1 MKKRFWGWLWVL
13 IVTAICICGA
23 KPVLAAV
30 GKTDHTLYDYSSA
43 EDWPTAPEITAGS
56 AYLIELNSGAV
67 LYSKD
72 GDVQS
77 YPASTTKILTALLVL
92 ENCELDEEVTFSYN
106 SIYDIEDGGH
116 HYEFQE
122 GEVLTVSECLQ
133 FLLVE
138 SVNEVAYA
146 LAEHVAGSVDAFA
159 ELMNERAAELGA
171 TNTHFTNPHG
181 LNDEDHYTTAHDMAM
196 ILWGCVQSEAFRFY
210 SSQTEVSLS
219 GRAVKTDGFSTYT
232 NHHRMLIPGSEYY
245 NASVVCGKTGYTSLA
260 GNTLVTYASQGDM
273 DVICIIMQGSSDRFE
288 DTQKLLDYAFD
299 SFSLTSVSAASSV
312 NLSEAGILS
321 LVTDVAEEAS
331 LCLPV
336 GVEVSSL
343 TTDFTV
349 RETEEADSVL
359 GVKTWYYQ
367 GMEIGSAT
375 VQMRLAS
382 SDSSAEVSETED
394 SETSDS
400 DEMAETSGTESAE
413 EDADKK
419 SSADGWNI
427 LEIIALVLLGIL
439 LFILLAILIR
449 LLQNHNRRRRKRRK
463 RRRRRRRP

>member
-1 MKKRFWGWLWVL
+1 MS
-13 IVTAICICGA
+13 
-23 KPVLAAV
+23 AAV
-30 GKTDHTLYDYSSA
+30 GKADHTLYDYSSA
-43 EDWPTAPEITAGS
+43 EDWPEAPEITAGS

-92 ENCELDEEVTFSYN
+92 ENCELNEEVTFSYN

-146 LAEHVAGSVDAFA
+146 LAEHVAGSIDAFA
-159 ELMNERAAELGA
+159 EMMNERAAELGA

-196 ILWGCVQSEAFRFY
+196 ILWGCVQSEAFRQY
-210 SSQTEVSLS
+210 ASQTEVSLS

-232 NHHRMLIPGSEYY
+232 NHHLMLIPTSEYY
-245 NASVVCGKTGYTSLA
+245 NSSVVCGKTGYTSLA

-299 SFSLTSVSAASSV
+299 SFSLTSMSAATST
-312 NLSEAGILS
+312 NLSEAGNLS
-321 LVTDVAEEAS
+321 LVTDVVEDAS
-331 LCLPV
+331 LCLPT
-336 GVEVSSL
+336 GVNVSSL
-343 TTDFTV
+343 TTEFAV
-349 RETEEADSVL
+349 RETEESDSVL

-375 VQMRLAS
+375 VQMSLAS
-382 SDSSAEVSETED
+382 SSASSASSEEESGEVSA
-394 SETSDS
+394 SDGT
-400 DEMAETSGTESAE
+400 AETSETESAE
-413 EDADKK
+413 EEEK
-419 SSADGWNI
+419 SSSDGWNV
-427 LEIIALVLLGIL
+427 LEIVALVLLGIL
-439 LFILLAILIR
+439 LFFLLAILIR

-463 RRRRRRRP
+463 KRRRRRR

>member
-1 MKKRFWGWLWVL
+1 MKKRFWGWLWILTVA
-13 IVTAICICGA
+13 AICIFGA
-23 KPVLAAV
+23 ESVSAAV
-30 GKTDHTLYDYSSA
+30 GKSDHTLYDYSSA
-43 EDWPTAPEITAGS
+43 EDWPEAPEITAGS

-72 GDVQS
+72 GDAQS

-196 ILWGCVQSEAFRFY
+196 ILWGCIQSEAFRQY
-210 SSQTEVSLS
+210 ASQTEVSLS

-232 NHHRMLIPGSEYY
+232 NHHLMLIPTSEYY
-245 NASVVCGKTGYTSLA
+245 NSSVVCGKTGYTSLA
-260 GNTLVTYASQGDM
+260 GNTLVTYASQGGM

-299 SFSLTSVSAASSV
+299 SFSLTPMSEAVST
-312 NLSEAGILS
+312 NLSGLGSLS
-321 LVTDVAEEAS
+321 LVTDVEEDAS
-331 LCLPV
+331 LCLPT
-336 GVEVSSL
+336 GVDISSL
-343 TTDFTV
+343 TTEFAV

-375 VQMRLAS
+375 VQTSLAS
-382 SDSSAEVSETED
+382 SDSSSEVSEAET
-394 SETSDS
+394 SETPDS
-400 DEMAETSGTESAE
+400 DGTAEVSGTESAE
-413 EDADKK
+413 ADEE
-419 SSADGWNI
+419 ADGKNSSDSWNVM
-427 LEIIALVLLGIL
+427 EIVALVLLGIL
-439 LFILLAILIR
+439 LFFLLAILIR
-449 LLQNHNRRRRKRRK
+449 LLQNHNRRKRKRH
-463 RRRRRRRP
+463 RRRRRY